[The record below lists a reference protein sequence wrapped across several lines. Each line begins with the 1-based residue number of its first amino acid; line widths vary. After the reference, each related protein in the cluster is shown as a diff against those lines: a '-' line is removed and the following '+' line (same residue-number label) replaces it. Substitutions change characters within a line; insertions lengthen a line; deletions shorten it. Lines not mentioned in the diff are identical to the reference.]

1 MATSRRTGSFRYPTD
16 NRVRLPNGYVYV
28 RPSSADGGKRRKRGY
43 GSGGKGALYRL
54 AKLFRK
60 QRQTPM
66 AVGGRLPG
74 PYSDELAAERRSESP
89 ESPMAFRGQ
98 RSYSVGSRN
107 TFKLIKLGKE
117 RDSETF
123 FMWKPCKVRVRVLR
137 CTGDRL
143 SIASL

>member
-1 MATSRRTGSFRYPTD
+1 MATNQDRRSFRYPAD
-16 NRVRLPNGYVYV
+16 NRVRMPNGYVYV

-43 GSGGKGALYRL
+43 GSGSGKGALYRL

-74 PYSDELAAERRSESP
+74 AYADEIAAERRSESP

-98 RSYSVGSRN
+98 RSYSVGSRA
-107 TFKLIKLGKE
+107 TFKLIKSGKD
-117 RDSETF
+117 RDNEIF
-123 FMWKPCKVRVRVLR
+123 FMWKPCKVKPV
-137 CTGDRL
+137 
-143 SIASL
+143 SLVPSFYYHT